1 MGNYSIEELWSYVC
15 DGDNRALL
23 NYYKNGGQPNRRFNA
38 GMRVNS
44 LLMGAYRNRNWSTVK
59 LLKKYGE
66 TLTQEEYAAF
76 KYEAEG
82 AKMMLYMI
90 DELKFS

>member
-44 LLMGAYRNRNWSTVK
+44 L
-59 LLKKYGE
+59 
-66 TLTQEEYAAF
+66 
-76 KYEAEG
+76 
-82 AKMMLYMI
+82 
-90 DELKFS
+90 